1 MSLILVTG
9 IIGSGKSEVIEIL
22 RCKYHKCI
30 VCDDLAKN
38 VIECRPKWRDVATSI
53 FDAQKILNRNG
64 GVNREFLREAFC
76 NPRYSEQIKQ
86 YEDAMASAVVNEIL
100 EAQRLFPDDPIF
112 VEAAFIPKFIERYGD
127 KFEHTIFV
135 TANKEIRRNRLVK
148 RGVMPDHIAAFEKAQ
163 PVNMDNLTNNP
174 TVVII
179 DNSGTKTELA
189 IKVDSIVDSWPDC
202 QTTTFMPNPHLYF
215 K

>member
-64 GVNREFLREAFC
+64 GVNREFCEK
-76 NPRYSEQIKQ
+76 P
-86 YEDAMASAVVNEIL
+86 
-100 EAQRLFPDDPIF
+100 F
-112 VEAAFIPKFIERYGD
+112 VIQGTP
-127 KFEHTIFV
+127 
-135 TANKEIRRNRLVK
+135 NKSN
-148 RGVMPDHIAAFEKAQ
+148 
-163 PVNMDNLTNNP
+163 NMKML
-174 TVVII
+174 
-179 DNSGTKTELA
+179 
-189 IKVDSIVDSWPDC
+189 W
-202 QTTTFMPNPHLYF
+202 HLPL
-215 K
+215 